1 MAHFALLD
9 SNNVVVRVIV
19 VSNDDI
25 REPKEWW
32 DPLRVFTGKESEAVG
47 IAWCQN
53 HWNDPNSRWNQTS
66 YNAGRTG
73 LGHGR
78 GKKGNYAGSGM
89 IYMEGVRTLGVA
101 STDIFISKQPYPSWS
116 IGITTAHWYPPDP
129 PGDRPVASDEQK
141 AKNQYY
147 TWSESRYQSDP
158 STAWVLTDSKND
170 GTDPYIRFLS
180 RIHETNDLHVMP
192 PFKKWDKKTK
202 TLIDK

>member
-32 DPLRVFTGKESEAVG
+32 DPLRVFTGKESEEVG

-53 HWNDPNSRWNQTS
+53 HWNDPNSKWKQTS

-78 GKKGNYAGSGM
+78 GKRGNYAGSGM

-116 IGITTAHWYPPDP
+116 IGVGTAQWYAPIDGPPDLT
-129 PGDRPVASDEQK
+129 VSEQNARK
-141 AKNQYY
+141 SY
-147 TWSESRYQSDP
+147 TWDEDAYN
-158 STAWVLTDSKND
+158 ADS
-170 GTDPYIRFLS
+170 GSP
-180 RIHETNDLHVMP
+180 
-192 PFKKWDKKTK
+192 KTVG
-202 TLIDK
+202 